1 MTVRLASLALILTAS
16 AVEAAP
22 APLPK
27 PDRDRPTQA
36 QLLEELRGLGCNVHS
51 IEPGQQPGTWVYV
64 VARMAQVVT
73 RRGQHLHVYLVARM
87 AEGKDARAVLL
98 ALRAERQRA
107 R

>member
-1 MTVRLASLALILTAS
+1 MPTRLAPLALILMAAS
-16 AVEAAP
+16 

-36 QLLEELRGLGCNVHS
+36 QLIEELRGLGCNLQS

-64 VARMAQVVT
+64 VARMRTVIA
-73 RRGQHLHVYLVARM
+73 RRGQVAYVRDYQRYVT
-87 AEGKDARAVLL
+87 EGKDARAVLL